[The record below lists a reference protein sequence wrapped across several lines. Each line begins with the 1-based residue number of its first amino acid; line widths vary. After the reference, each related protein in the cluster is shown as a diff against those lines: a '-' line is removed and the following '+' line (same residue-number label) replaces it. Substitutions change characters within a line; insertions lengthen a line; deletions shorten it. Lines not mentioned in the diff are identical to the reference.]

1 MASFGDRLK
10 ELRKK
15 SNLTQQ
21 ELASK
26 FYLNKSSI
34 SRYENGTQ
42 LPEHE
47 LLEKI
52 ADYFDVSI
60 DYLLGRTNIIKPSE
74 LETTISNKNKETK
87 QDNKRDEAE
96 MLARKFL
103 NMLIDA
109 GEIKTKEDLTTD
121 KALIILSKIFKE
133 LEEDTK

>member
-87 QDNKRDEAE
+87 QNNKRDEAE

-133 LEEDTK
+133 LEEDTE

>member
-60 DYLLGRTNIIKPSE
+60 DYLLGRTNFIKPSE
-74 LETTISNKNKETK
+74 LQTTISNKETE
-87 QDNKRDEAE
+87 QGDKRNEAE
-96 MLARKFL
+96 MLAKKFL

-109 GEIKTKEDLTTD
+109 GKIKTKEDLTTD
-121 KALIILSKIFKE
+121 KALVILSEIFKE
-133 LEEDTK
+133 LEEDTE